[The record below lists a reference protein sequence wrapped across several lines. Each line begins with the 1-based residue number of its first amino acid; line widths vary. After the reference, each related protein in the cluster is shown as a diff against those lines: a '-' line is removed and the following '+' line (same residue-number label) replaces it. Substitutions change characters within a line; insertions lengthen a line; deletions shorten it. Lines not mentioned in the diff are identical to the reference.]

1 MWKAP
6 VVCINFCII
15 AARIMR
21 CLCSIHIFKEV
32 QPDRFA
38 NNEVSAAL
46 VKNEPLR
53 AYIVMLYV
61 SLGPHKKKTR

>member
-1 MWKAP
+1 MRKVSA
-6 VVCINFCII
+6 VFVDFNIM
-15 AARIMR
+15 AARVMR

-46 VKNEPLR
+46 VNNEPLR

-61 SLGPHKKKTR
+61 YLGSHKKTKY

>member
-1 MWKAP
+1 ML
-6 VVCINFCII
+6 IDLFTTS
-15 AARIMR
+15 ARIMR

-38 NNEVSAAL
+38 NNGVSAAL
-46 VKNEPLR
+46 VNNEPLR

-61 SLGPHKKKTR
+61 FASPEIDNVLI